1 MGTIDFAARLNRFET
16 RSRYDHLD
24 VFREFLDHLGRI
36 PPGRGDK
43 PAPDEKRGPNF
54 WSTFASH

>member
-1 MGTIDFAARLNRFET
+1 MEKIDFAARLNRFET

-36 PPGRGDK
+36 PRGTGDNT
-43 PAPDEKRGPNF
+43 APDENRGPNF
-54 WSTFASH
+54 